1 MSDDN
6 LRKYYANQLKRQEY
20 LKIGFKQGFEAGYAK
35 AKQDFERPHGEW
47 EVIGRETFSPTVTY
61 RCSVCKAKEVSCVP
75 NDKPHYCENCGARM
89 RPKEESEE

>member
-35 AKQDFERPHGEW
+35 AKEDFERPRGEW
-47 EVIGRETFSPTVTY
+47 IEHRQYYMNYFVSEYECSNCRDEVWQETEWQFCP
-61 RCSVCKAKEVSCVP
+61 
-75 NDKPHYCENCGARM
+75 NCGADM
-89 RPKEESEE
+89 REGETE

>member
-35 AKQDFERPHGEW
+35 AKEDFERPHGEW
-47 EVIGRETFSPTVTY
+47 KYHKYDRDYE
-61 RCSVCKAKEVSCVP
+61 CSICNTRYDAFDLPVKTW
-75 NDKPHYCENCGARM
+75 DYCPNCGASM
-89 RPKEESEE
+89 KEGDEE